1 MAYQDLRAYLRA
13 LGERGKLHHVKREV
27 DSTWEVAAVM
37 RRVFQR
43 IPLARRPAV
52 MFHRIRGYGMPLV
65 AGAVGASPEVYAL
78 ALETTVDQIADRW
91 SQAQVRPLAPVRVP
105 TGPVQEHILTGDQ
118 VDLGMFPLC
127 IWTRGEDPAPY
138 FTGACVISQ
147 DPETGERN
155 VGTYRLMLQG
165 RRRVGFLLATMNR
178 HMYPH
183 IMKNERAG
191 RPTPCAVVVGCDPS
205 VCLAS
210 AARVQGDEL
219 AVAGGLRGEP
229 LEVVRCRTSDLE
241 VPAHAEIV
249 LEGMVPPG
257 VREQEGP
264 FGEFHGYMGGG
275 GPSFVIDVHCV
286 THRTDPIY
294 QAFFGG
300 MPPSESSVVSGTG
313 RDMGF
318 LKHLTRDLKLPVRDV
333 HFLEAG
339 SGAAF
344 LAISIRR
351 EHPGLPQRVIWAALA
366 YEPAFPKI
374 TVIVD
379 EDIDV
384 HDYFQLLWAMSW
396 HVQPERD
403 IYIYKNTVPTTLD
416 PSLAPEHTTQGGG
429 APLLGSKVGID
440 ATRKHAFPARSIP
453 PSEDLAR
460 VDAQWEDYGF
470 E

>member
-1 MAYQDLRAYLRA
+1 MAYQDLRAYLKA
-13 LGERGKLHHVKREV
+13 LEARGKLHHVRKEV

-37 RRVFQR
+37 RRVYQR
-43 IPLARRPAV
+43 IPAARRPAV
-52 MFHRIRGYGMPLV
+52 MFDQIRGYRMPLV
-65 AGAVGASPEVYAL
+65 VGVVGASPEVYAL
-78 ALETTVDQIADRW
+78 ALETTVAQIADRW
-91 SQAQVRPLAPVRVP
+91 DHAQLHPVPPIRVP
-105 TGPVQEHILTGDQ
+105 TGPVKEHVLSGNQ
-118 VDLGMFPLC
+118 VDLTVFPLC
-127 IWTRGEDPAPY
+127 MWTRGEDPAPY
-138 FTGACVISQ
+138 FTGACVVSQ

-155 VGTYRLMLQG
+155 VGTYRLMLQE
-165 RRRVGFLLATMNR
+165 RRRVGFLLATSGR

-205 VCLAS
+205 VSLAS

-219 AVAGGLRGEP
+219 AIAGGLRGAP
-229 LEVVRCRTSDLE
+229 LEVVKCQSNDLE

-249 LEGMVPPG
+249 LEGVVPPG

-275 GPSFVIDVHCV
+275 GPSFVIDVTCV

-318 LKHLTRDLKLPVRDV
+318 LKHLSRDLKLPVRDV

-344 LAISIRR
+344 LAISLRR
-351 EHPGLPQRVIWAALA
+351 EHPGIPQRAMWAAWA

-374 TVIVD
+374 TVVVD

-384 HDYFQLLWAMSW
+384 RDSFQLLWAMSW

-403 IYIYKNTVPTTLD
+403 VYVYKNTVPTTLD
-416 PSLAPEHTTQGGG
+416 PSLTPDHAGQAAGQP
-429 APLLGSKVGID
+429 PLGSKVGID

-453 PSEDLAR
+453 PPEDLAR
-460 VDAQWEDYGF
+460 VDAQWGDYGF